1 MPARATSPK
10 RMTLIQK
17 LVTPVVALSV
27 AMLVIGGLAI
37 MRLNDVAAEGTRIQT
52 GMTALIRL
60 EDAAVTAKAIANDER
75 GYLLTGD
82 QEFIDE
88 IVERRA
94 KIDGLL
100 DEAAAGVP
108 TPEQRAQVEQV
119 RTEIDTWSA
128 ALDKEFALYRT
139 DPKAAT
145 TAALEVNR
153 KLRKTYEESLA
164 ATVKS
169 VQAHLDS
176 SADFAATAATSR
188 LVIIAVTLAS
198 LAAAIALVISLGR
211 SIQGGTR
218 KVLAD
223 LGRAAGGDLTHIDS
237 LDRTDELG
245 TISNGVGE
253 VVASLRSTLGHV
265 SVTSTQLTAQ
275 ADSLID
281 VSARIE
287 SGPTDTARQADSAA
301 SASGEVTGNVETVAA
316 GAVEMDASIRQ
327 IAENA
332 REAARIAAEAV
343 AVTEATTASVERLG
357 TSSAEI
363 GQVIRAITGIA
374 EQTNLLALNA
384 TIEAARAG
392 EAGKG
397 FAVVANE
404 VKDLAQE
411 TSTATE
417 DITHRIEQIQEDAS
431 RATSA
436 IQQIAEVI
444 RRIDSYQSVVAAAV
458 DEQSATTSEMSR
470 SVNRAQQSS
479 AGITDSIAAVARA
492 AQTTTA
498 MAGETRDSASS
509 LQSVSRSLEGLV
521 AGFRI

>member
-1 MPARATSPK
+1 MAARAHSPK

-17 LVTPVVALSV
+17 LVTPVVALSL

-37 MRLNDVAAEGTRIQT
+37 MRPNDVAAEGTRIQT

-75 GYLLTGD
+75 GFLLTGD

-88 IVERRA
+88 IVERRT

-108 TPEQRAQVEQV
+108 TQEQRAQVEQV
-119 RTEIDTWSA
+119 RTEIDAWSA
-128 ALDKEFALYRT
+128 ALDQEFVLYRT

-145 TAALEVNR
+145 TTALEVNR
-153 KLRKTYEESLA
+153 KLRKTYEETLA
-164 ATVKS
+164 ATLDS

-176 SADFAATAATSR
+176 SADFAGTAATSR
-188 LVIIAVTLAS
+188 LVIAVTLAS
-198 LAAAIALVISLGR
+198 LAAAVALVVGLGR

-223 LGRAAGGDLTHIDS
+223 LDRAAGGDLTHIDS
-237 LDRTDELG
+237 LDRTDEFG

-265 SVTSTQLTAQ
+265 SETSTQLTQQ

-281 VSARIE
+281 VSSRIE
-287 SGPTDTARQADSAA
+287 SGATDASRQADSAA
-301 SASGEVTGNVETVAA
+301 SASAEVTGNVETVAA

-363 GQVIRAITGIA
+363 GEVIRAITGIA

-397 FAVVANE
+397 FAVVASE

-417 DITHRIEQIQEDAS
+417 DITQRIEQIQEDET

-436 IQQIAEVI
+436 SQQIAEVI

-470 SVNRAQQSS
+470 SVNRAQQNS
-479 AGITDSIAAVARA
+479 AGITESIAAVARA

-498 MAGETRDSASS
+498 MAGETRDSASN

>member
-1 MPARATSPK
+1 MAARAHSPK

-17 LVTPVVALSV
+17 LVTPVVALSL

-37 MRLNDVAAEGTRIQT
+37 MRPNDVAAEGTRIQT

-75 GYLLTGD
+75 GFLLTGD

-88 IVERRA
+88 IVERRT

-108 TPEQRAQVEQV
+108 TQEQRAQVEQV
-119 RTEIDTWSA
+119 RTEIDAWSA
-128 ALDKEFALYRT
+128 ALDQEFVLYRT

-145 TAALEVNR
+145 TTALEVNR
-153 KLRKTYEESLA
+153 KLRKTYEETLA
-164 ATVKS
+164 ATLDS

-176 SADFAATAATSR
+176 SADFAGTAATSR
-188 LVIIAVTLAS
+188 LVIAVTLAS
-198 LAAAIALVISLGR
+198 LAAAVALVVGLGR

-223 LGRAAGGDLTHIDS
+223 LDRAAGGDLTHIDS
-237 LDRTDELG
+237 LDRTDEFG

-265 SVTSTQLTAQ
+265 SETSTQLTQQ

-281 VSARIE
+281 VSSRIE
-287 SGPTDTARQADSAA
+287 SGATDASRQADSAA
-301 SASGEVTGNVETVAA
+301 SASAEVTGNVETVAA

-363 GQVIRAITGIA
+363 GEVVRTITGIA

-411 TSTATE
+411 TAAATE
-417 DITHRIEQIQEDAS
+417 DISRRVEQIQLDTQAAVAAIAEITSIIEAINDTQTTIASAVEEQTATTNEMGRSAGDAADGS
-431 RATSA
+431 SQIAGGVASIANAATSA
-436 IQQIAEVI
+436 AQAIGEMDVTLDALAGQGRTLQQKVGAF
-444 RRIDSYQSVVAAAV
+444 
-458 DEQSATTSEMSR
+458 
-470 SVNRAQQSS
+470 
-479 AGITDSIAAVARA
+479 
-492 AQTTTA
+492 
-498 MAGETRDSASS
+498 S
-509 LQSVSRSLEGLV
+509 L
-521 AGFRI
+521 